1 MADFN
6 GRRAPNF
13 SQYLNDLNTL
23 PSPFEQTAQPDD
35 LQFDVDADL
44 ALFTNAEFL
53 DFDPAGNVG
62 GVDEQQQPVSSS
74 SGTVSPTNGR
84 QDMNYVGILNDFNIS
99 NFPYF
104 QPQPQTVPVQSTTY
118 PSAQPLPANTP
129 LPQSSPIYQQ
139 QQQQQQ
145 HQQQQQQQ
153 HQRLQSQPQLQ
164 APPPQP
170 AVTQSQPATV
180 PSKRKSDATTT
191 SEADRLAQEEDKRRR
206 NTAASARFRI
216 KKKEREKN
224 LEKTVK
230 EVTSKNT
237 ALESRVSQL
246 EMENRWLRN
255 LIVEKN
261 GSAISEGD
269 LSGMFHKYQ
278 ETTGQHQSQ
287 KQAPTTSPAS
297 ELKSSP

>member
-1 MADFN
+1 MAEFN

-13 SQYLNDLNTL
+13 SQYLNELNTL

-35 LQFDVDADL
+35 LGFDVDAEL

-62 GVDEQQQPVSSS
+62 GIDEQQLVS
-74 SGTVSPTNGR
+74 SGTVSPANGR

-104 QPQPQTVPVQSTTY
+104 QPQQPTVPVQSTTY
-118 PSAQPLPANTP
+118 PSTQPLPANTS
-129 LPQSSPIYQQ
+129 LPQSTPIYQQ
-139 QQQQQQ
+139 QQQQQHQQPQPQPQ
-145 HQQQQQQQ
+145 HQ
-153 HQRLQSQPQLQ
+153 HLQSQPQLQ
-164 APPPQP
+164 APQQP
-170 AVTQSQPATV
+170 VVTQSQPASV
-180 PSKRKSDATTT
+180 PAKRKSDATTT

-230 EVTSKNT
+230 DVTSKNS

-269 LSGMFHKYQ
+269 LSGMFDKYQ
-278 ETTGQHQSQ
+278 EATGQHQNQ
-287 KQAPTTSPAS
+287 KQASTASPS
-297 ELKSSP
+297 LELKSSP

>member
-1 MADFN
+1 MAEFN

-13 SQYLNDLNTL
+13 SQYLNELNTL

-35 LQFDVDADL
+35 LGFDVDAEL

-62 GVDEQQQPVSSS
+62 GIDEQQPVS
-74 SGTVSPTNGR
+74 SGTVSPANGR
-84 QDMNYVGILNDFNIS
+84 QDMNYVGILNADFNIS

-104 QPQPQTVPVQSTTY
+104 QPQQPTVPVQSTTY
-118 PSAQPLPANTP
+118 PSTQPLPANTS
-129 LPQSSPIYQQ
+129 LPQSTPIYQQ
-139 QQQQQQ
+139 QQQQQHQQPQPQPQ
-145 HQQQQQQQ
+145 HQ
-153 HQRLQSQPQLQ
+153 HLQSQPQLQ
-164 APPPQP
+164 APQQP
-170 AVTQSQPATV
+170 VVTQSQPASV
-180 PSKRKSDATTT
+180 PAKRKSDATTT

-230 EVTSKNT
+230 DVTSKNS

-269 LSGMFHKYQ
+269 LSGMFDKYQ
-278 ETTGQHQSQ
+278 EATGQHQNQ
-287 KQAPTTSPAS
+287 KQASTASPS
-297 ELKSSP
+297 LELKSSP